1 MEAHFEDMNIGDVD
15 AIQGTKDGFSYTI
28 WGMKKPNYVMH
39 MMATGGALI
48 ADDTCKMATR
58 GMGRD
63 KVHFRYT
70 LPYDWHFCYCHAVD
84 DHNNLCHSLPS
95 LEDTWVT

>member
-1 MEAHFEDMNIGDVD
+1 MEAHFQGMNVGDVD

-28 WGMKKPNYVMH
+28 WGMKEPNYVMC

-48 ADDTCKMATR
+48 ADDTCKMATQ

-63 KVHFRYT
+63 KVHFCYT
-70 LPYDWHFCYCHAVD
+70 LPYDWHFHYHHAVN